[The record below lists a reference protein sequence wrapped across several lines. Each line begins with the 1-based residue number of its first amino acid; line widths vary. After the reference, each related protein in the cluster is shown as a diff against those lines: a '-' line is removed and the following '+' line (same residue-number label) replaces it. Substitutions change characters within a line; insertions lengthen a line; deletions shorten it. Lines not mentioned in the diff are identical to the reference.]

1 MIKYKKYSV
10 KLNNKKRL
18 ADCLKIGKGYK
29 MQKRFLM
36 FYNLT
41 GNKKLALE
49 LDNEMVLSDLSVI
62 VTNFINEICEKN
74 KYTFSF
80 YSVEVNG
87 DFKNVPIIPIKAVQ
101 NERKLD

>member
-1 MIKYKKYSV
+1 
-10 KLNNKKRL
+10 
-18 ADCLKIGKGYK
+18 
-29 MQKRFLM
+29 MQKHYLM

-49 LDNEMVLSDLSVI
+49 LDNEMCLSDLSAI
-62 VTNFINEICEKN
+62 ATNCRNEICEKN

-87 DFKNVPIIPIKAVQ
+87 NFKNIPIIPIKVLVQ
-101 NERKLD
+101 

>member
-1 MIKYKKYSV
+1 
-10 KLNNKKRL
+10 
-18 ADCLKIGKGYK
+18 
-29 MQKRFLM
+29 MQKHYLM
-36 FYNLT
+36 FYNMT

-49 LDNEMVLSDLSVI
+49 LDNEISLSDLSAI
-62 VTNFINEICEKN
+62 ATNFIDEICEKN

-87 DFKNVPIIPIKAVQ
+87 DFKNIPIIPIKVVH

>member
-1 MIKYKKYSV
+1 
-10 KLNNKKRL
+10 
-18 ADCLKIGKGYK
+18 
-29 MQKRFLM
+29 MQKNYLM

-49 LDNEMVLSDLSVI
+49 LDNKMSLSDLSAI
-62 VTNFINEICEKN
+62 VTNFIDEICEKN

-87 DFKNVPIIPIKAVQ
+87 DFKNIPIIPIKVVKQ
-101 NERKLD
+101 SSIVSK

>member
-1 MIKYKKYSV
+1 
-10 KLNNKKRL
+10 
-18 ADCLKIGKGYK
+18 
-29 MQKRFLM
+29 MQKHYLM

-49 LDNEMVLSDLSVI
+49 LDNEMCLSDLSAI
-62 VTNFINEICEKN
+62 ATNFINEICEKN

-87 DFKNVPIIPIKAVQ
+87 DFKNIPIIPIKVLQ
-101 NERKLD
+101 K

>member
-1 MIKYKKYSV
+1 
-10 KLNNKKRL
+10 
-18 ADCLKIGKGYK
+18 
-29 MQKRFLM
+29 MQKHFLM
-36 FYNLT
+36 FYNLA

-49 LDNEMVLSDLSVI
+49 LDTEMCLSDLSAI
-62 VTNFINEICEKN
+62 ATNFINEICEKN

-87 DFKNVPIIPIKAVQ
+87 DFKNIPIIPIKGLQ

>member
-1 MIKYKKYSV
+1 MKKHY
-10 KLNNKKRL
+10 
-18 ADCLKIGKGYK
+18 
-29 MQKRFLM
+29 LM
-36 FYNLT
+36 FYNLQ

-49 LDNEMVLSDLSVI
+49 LDTEMCLSDLSAI

-87 DFKNVPIIPIKAVQ
+87 DFKNIPIIPIKGLQ